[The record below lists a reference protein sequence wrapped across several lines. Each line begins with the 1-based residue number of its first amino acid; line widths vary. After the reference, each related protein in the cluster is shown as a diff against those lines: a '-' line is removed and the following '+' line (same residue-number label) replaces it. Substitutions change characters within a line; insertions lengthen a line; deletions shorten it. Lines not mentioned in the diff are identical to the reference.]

1 MAEFEWNHQYA
12 DLPDLR
18 VHYVRH
24 GAGMPVILVGSPV
37 FSRAAL
43 KLPGGEFVIRARNQ
57 QKDHYYVQ
65 RARLNGRALD
75 RSYLK
80 LSEFQAGSELV
91 LEMGAS
97 PSDWGKE
104 SRPPS
109 FVS

>member
-1 MAEFEWNHQYA
+1 MPGNDDSGGLSSWLVWNMMG
-12 DLPDLR
+12 LFP
-18 VHYVRH
+18 V
-24 GAGMPVILVGSPV
+24 AGMPVILIGSPV
-37 FSRAAL
+37 FSRAGL
-43 KLPGGEFVIRARNQ
+43 KLPGGEFVIRARSQ

-65 RARLNGRALD
+65 RASLNGRALD